1 MSTFDR
7 IRQEPQFQQIRQI
20 IRTNPHLLE
29 QFIQQM
35 SRENPELFRV
45 RLFRFR
51 KFEYHNFKDI
61 TAHQEEFIQMLNE
74 DAGDDAPA
82 AQEQLGGAGGPTITR
97 EQVMSFR
104 LIIV

>member
-45 RLFRFR
+45 RIFKNILVKFLEHRSYYSIYRILLHTKKNLF
-51 KFEYHNFKDI
+51 KC
-61 TAHQEEFIQMLNE
+61 
-74 DAGDDAPA
+74 
-82 AQEQLGGAGGPTITR
+82 
-97 EQVMSFR
+97 
-104 LIIV
+104 